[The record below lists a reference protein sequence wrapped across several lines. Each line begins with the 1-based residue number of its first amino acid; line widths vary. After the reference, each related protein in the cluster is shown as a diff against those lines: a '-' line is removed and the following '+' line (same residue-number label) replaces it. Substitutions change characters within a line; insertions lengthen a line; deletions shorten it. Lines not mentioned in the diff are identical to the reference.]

1 MRSWYQP
8 LHADRA
14 GCGPCLR
21 RTSAGSPIG
30 AYGLAG
36 SGSLWRRAFQAWA
49 VLVLA
54 LVQPAFASDI
64 RPSREF
70 LSPELRAQ
78 QDDPA
83 RHPGWLWVEQGEAL
97 WRAAPPSGQPSC
109 GGCHGS
115 VAGMRGVATRYP
127 AVSAEGALLNLEL
140 RIEQC
145 RSQRQGEAPF
155 GYESEALLSLTA
167 AIAARSRGLPM
178 SVVTSG
184 AAAAHLAE
192 GTRLYSLRQGQLNLS
207 CGQCHDDNAGRR
219 LRGDVISS
227 GLGLGY
233 PAYRLEWNG
242 VGSLHR
248 RLRACALGVRAA
260 QLLPGSAEYLALELF
275 LADRARGLTIEAP
288 GLRR

>member
-1 MRSWYQP
+1 MRSWYQ
-8 LHADRA
+8 LRQA
-14 GCGPCLR
+14 GRTGRGPFLR
-21 RTSAGSPIG
+21 RLFADIPSG
-30 AYGLAG
+30 ASGLAG
-36 SGSLWRRAFQAWA
+36 SGSLWRRAFQAG
-49 VLVLA
+49 VVLA
-54 LVQPAFASDI
+54 FALVKPAFASDI

-70 LSPELRAQ
+70 LSPELRTQ
-78 QDDPA
+78 QDDPS
-83 RHPGWLWVEQGEAL
+83 RHPGWLWVEQGETL
-97 WRAAPPSGQPSC
+97 WRASPPSGKPSC
-109 GGCHGS
+109 SGCHGDVS
-115 VAGMRGVATRYP
+115 GMRGVAARYP
-127 AVSAEGALLNLEL
+127 AVTAEGALINLEL

-192 GTRLYSLRQGQLNLS
+192 GARLYSLRQGQLNLS
-207 CGQCHDDNAGRR
+207 CSQCHDDNAGRR

-248 RLRACALGVRAA
+248 RLRACALGVRAT
-260 QLLPGSAEYLALELF
+260 QLPPGSAEYLALELF
-275 LADRARGLTIEAP
+275 LADRARGLAIEAP